1 MFQKGQ
7 SIPQCQLMIEWKREG
22 TPVRLVYKIVLK
34 ETRPSNENFLFLVLD
49 PAEGI
54 RNNIMILVTVL
65 LLVPFQCEA
74 KLSAK
79 IKTENVL
86 VMILL
91 TFEPFDIL

>member
-7 SIPQCQLMIEWKREG
+7 SIPQRQLMMEWKGEG

-34 ETRPSNENFLFLVLD
+34 ETRPSNDNFLFLVLD

-54 RNNIMILVTVL
+54 HNSILNLVTVL
-65 LLVPFQCEA
+65 LLVPFLCEA
-74 KLSAK
+74 KLAAK
-79 IKTENVL
+79 IKPEIVP
-86 VMILL
+86 VMLLL